1 MVLPTQDQV
10 SPKTPSSDYTS
21 MMRYWQMVEAILGGV
36 EKLRQPVGLG
46 MQQGIAGPPTPP
58 SILSNLNR
66 DVQFGAFEYLP
77 KFENETTEDY
87 QRRRRHAPLT
97 NIYSDISRNLA
108 SKPFSKTL
116 ELAEKTLDQYK
127 TLAENIDG
135 QGNNLHVFA
144 GDVFKSGLDK
154 GLDWI
159 LVDYTKVPPGSTL
172 ADEAGI
178 GARPYWVRI
187 QAERMLA
194 VYSDFLNGNEV
205 FVHARIYEP
214 TIQRVDYIEQLVERV
229 RIFNREPVYGGIP
242 DVNEGLIIGY
252 STPTWEVWEA
262 QMVQTVDSNGKNTS
276 TETWVM
282 IDSGN
287 VTVGFIPL
295 VPFRTGRRYAST
307 WKIDPPLRDLAY
319 MQIEE
324 FQQES
329 NLKTIKELTAF
340 PMLTGNGVNPPSDG
354 SITIGPHKVLFA
366 PPNADGRP
374 GTWAFIEPSAA
385 SLNFLKSDLEALR
398 KSMKDLGMQ
407 PLTDANLTVVTTAN
421 IAAKAHNAVQ
431 AWALGLKDALQQA
444 WKFTALWLNQKD
456 EPLVNVHTD
465 FGVDQEAGTEL
476 DALLKAEAQAVLS
489 KKTVQEEFKRRGVLS
504 DDFNSDHEEQQLA
517 EEQANNTLSVEQAID
532 PVTGEIVDPSTRPQL
547 ISKPATSPAA
557 KPPLN

>member
-1 MVLPTQDQV
+1 MADQV

-21 MMRYWQMVEAILGGV
+21 MMRYWQMVEAILGGA
-36 EKLRQPVGLG
+36 EKLRQPVGVG
-46 MQQGIAGPPTPP
+46 VSMGIAGPPTPP

-66 DVQFGAFEYLP
+66 DVQVGTFEYLP
-77 KFENETTEDY
+77 KFENETDGDY
-87 QRRRRHAPLT
+87 QRRRRNAPLT

-116 ELAEKTLDQYK
+116 ELAEETPDQYK
-127 TLAENIDG
+127 KLAENIDG

-144 GDVFKSGLDK
+144 GETFKAGLDK
-154 GLDWI
+154 GFDWI

-172 ADEAGI
+172 ADEAGM
-178 GARPYWVRI
+178 GARPYWVRV

-194 VYSDFLNGNEV
+194 VYSDFLNGNEI

-214 TIQRVDYIEQLVERV
+214 TVQRVDYVEQLVERV
-229 RIFNREPVYGGIP
+229 RVFNREPLYSIKPG
-242 DVNEGLIIGY
+242 EESLIIGY
-252 STPTWEVWEA
+252 APPTWEIWECRMA
-262 QMVQTVDSNGKNTS
+262 QATDAQGKVTS
-276 TETWVM
+276 TETWTS
-282 IDSGN
+282 IDNGR

-295 VPFRTGRRYAST
+295 VPFRTGRRLGTT
-307 WKIDPPLRDLAY
+307 WKVDPPLRDLAY

-340 PMLTGNGVNPPSDG
+340 PMLTGNGVNPPTDG
-354 SITIGPHKVLFA
+354 QITIGPHKVLFA
-366 PPNADGRP
+366 PPSMEGRP
-374 GTWAFIEPSAA
+374 GEWKFIEPSAE

-421 IAAKAHNAVQ
+421 VAAKAHNAVQ

-444 WKFTALWLNQKD
+444 WKFTAMWLNQKD

-465 FGVDQEAGTEL
+465 FGVDQQAGTEL
-476 DALLKAEAQAVLS
+476 AEINKSTWLSDQNKAS
-489 KKTVQEEFKRRGVLS
+489 EFKRRGVLS
-504 DDFNSDHEEQQLA
+504 DDFDWDDNEQQLA
-517 EEQANNTLSVEQAID
+517 EAQSNQTLQPEKMID
-532 PVTGEIVDPSTRPQL
+532 PVTGQPIVVTPQPGVPNPPPQPPA
-547 ISKPATSPAA
+547 KPA
-557 KPPLN
+557 LN

>member
-1 MVLPTQDQV
+1 MAGTDQV
-10 SPKTPSSDYTS
+10 SPKTPSSDYSS
-21 MMRYWQMVEAILGGV
+21 MMRYWQMVEAILGGA
-36 EKLRQPVGLG
+36 EKLRQPVGVG
-46 MQQGIAGPPTPP
+46 VTMGVAGPPTPP

-66 DVQFGAFEYLP
+66 DVQVGAFEYLP
-77 KFENETTEDY
+77 KFENESQGDY
-87 QRRRRHAPLT
+87 NRRRQHAPLT

-116 ELAEKTLDQYK
+116 ELADETPDQYK
-127 TLAENIDG
+127 KLAENIDG

-144 GDVFKSGLDK
+144 GETFKAGLDK
-154 GLDWI
+154 GFDWI

-194 VYSDFLNGNEV
+194 VYSDFLNGSEI

-214 TIQRVDYIEQLVERV
+214 TVQRVDYIEQLVERV
-229 RIFNREPVYGGIP
+229 RVFNRDPIFGAIP
-242 DVNEGLIIGY
+242 NVNEGLVIGY
-252 STPTWEVWEA
+252 QPPTWQVWEA
-262 QMVQTVDSNGKNTS
+262 QMLQSADAQGKTTS

-282 IDSGN
+282 IDNGK

-295 VPFRTGRRYAST
+295 VPFRTGRRHGTT
-307 WKIDPPLRDLAY
+307 WKVDPPLRDLAY

-354 SITIGPHKVLFA
+354 GQITIGPHKVLFA

-374 GTWAFIEPSAA
+374 GVWAFIEPSAE

-421 IAAKAHNAVQ
+421 VAAKAHNAVQ

-444 WKFTALWLNQKD
+444 WKFTAMWLNQKD

-465 FGVDQEAGTEL
+465 FGVDQQAGTEL
-476 DALLKAEAQAVLS
+476 AEINKSTWLSDQNKAS
-489 KKTVQEEFKRRGVLS
+489 EFKRRGVLA
-504 DDFNSDHEEQQLA
+504 DDFDWDDNELQMA
-517 EEQANNTLSVEQAID
+517 EKQANQTLQPEKMMD
-532 PVTGEIVDPSTRPQL
+532 PITGQPIVVTPQPGVPNPPPQPPA
-547 ISKPATSPAA
+547 KPA
-557 KPPLN
+557 LN

>member
-1 MVLPTQDQV
+1 M
-10 SPKTPSSDYTS
+10 
-21 MMRYWQMVEAILGGV
+21 A
-36 EKLRQPVGLG
+36 
-46 MQQGIAGPPTPP
+46 
-58 SILSNLNR
+58 
-66 DVQFGAFEYLP
+66 
-77 KFENETTEDY
+77 ET
-87 QRRRRHAPLT
+87 AP
-97 NIYSDISRNLA
+97 
-108 SKPFSKTL
+108 
-116 ELAEKTLDQYK
+116 DQYK

-214 TIQRVDYIEQLVERV
+214 TIQRVDFVEQLVERV
-229 RIFNREPVYGGIP
+229 RVFNREPIYGEIP
-242 DVNEGLIIGY
+242 DVNQGLIIGY
-252 STPTWEVWEA
+252 NAPTWEVWES
-262 QMVQTVDSNGKNTS
+262 QIVQSLDSQGKTTS
-276 TETWVM
+276 TETWVI
-282 IDSGN
+282 IDNGD

-295 VPFRTGRRYAST
+295 VPFRTGRRYGTT
-307 WKIDPPLRDLAY
+307 WKIDPPLRDIAY

-340 PMLTGNGVNPPSDG
+340 PMLTGNGVNPPQDG
-354 SITIGPHKVLFA
+354 GQITIGPHKVLFA
-366 PPNADGRP
+366 PPNTDGRP
-374 GTWAFIEPSAA
+374 GAWAFIEPSAS
-385 SLNFLKSDLEALR
+385 SLTFLQNDLAALR

-421 IAAKAHNAVQ
+421 VAAKAHNAVQ
-431 AWALGLKDALQQA
+431 AWALQLKDTLQLA
-444 WKFTALWLNQKD
+444 WKYTALWLNQKD

-465 FGVDQEAGTEL
+465 FGVDQQANTEL
-476 DALLKAEAQAVLS
+476 DFLQKIEAAGIIS
-489 KKTVQEEFKRRGVLS
+489 KRLTFNEAKRRGVLG
-504 DDFNSDHEEQQLA
+504 DDADWDEDQQQSA
-517 EEQANNTLSVEQAID
+517 EEQSNETLTPEKMVD
-532 PVTGEIVDPSTRPQL
+532 PVTGQPIVLTPKPGIPNPPPKPPAQ
-547 ISKPATSPAA
+547 KPAF
-557 KPPLN
+557 N

>member
-1 MVLPTQDQV
+1 MADQV

-21 MMRYWQMVEAILGGV
+21 MMRYWQMVEAILGGA
-36 EKLRQPVGLG
+36 EKLRQPVGVG
-46 MQQGIAGPPTPP
+46 VTMGIAGPPTPP

-66 DVQFGAFEYLP
+66 DVQVGAFEYLP
-77 KFENETTEDY
+77 KFENETDGDY
-87 QRRRRHAPLT
+87 QRRRRNAPLT

-116 ELAEKTLDQYK
+116 ELAEETPDQYK
-127 TLAENIDG
+127 KLAENIDG

-144 GDVFKSGLDK
+144 GETFKAGLDK
-154 GLDWI
+154 GFDWI

-172 ADEAGI
+172 ADEAGM
-178 GARPYWVRI
+178 GARPYWVRV

-194 VYSDFLNGNEV
+194 VYSDFLNGNEI

-214 TIQRVDYIEQLVERV
+214 TVQRVDYVEQLVERV
-229 RIFNREPVYGGIP
+229 RVFNREPLYSIKAG
-242 DVNEGLIIGY
+242 EESLIIGY
-252 STPTWEVWEA
+252 APPTWEIWECRMA
-262 QMVQTVDSNGKNTS
+262 QATDAQGKVTS
-276 TETWVM
+276 TETWTS
-282 IDSGN
+282 IDNGR

-295 VPFRTGRRYAST
+295 VPFRTGRRLGTT
-307 WKIDPPLRDLAY
+307 WKVDPPLRDLAY

-340 PMLTGNGVNPPSDG
+340 PMLTGNGVTPPSDG
-354 SITIGPHKVLFA
+354 SNITIGPHKVLFA
-366 PPNADGRP
+366 PPTMEGRP
-374 GTWAFIEPSAA
+374 GTWAFIEPSAE

-421 IAAKAHNAVQ
+421 VAAKAHNAVQ

-476 DALLKAEAQAVLS
+476 DALQKMQAAGTIS
-489 KKTVQEEFKRRGVLS
+489 KKLHFEENKRRGVLG
-504 DDFNSDHEEQQLA
+504 DDADWEADQLQVA
-517 EEQANNTLSVEQAID
+517 EEQANDTLTPEEPVD
-532 PVTGEIVDPSTRPQL
+532 PVTGLPVASKAGAPNPSPKPPAQ
-547 ISKPATSPAA
+547 KPA
-557 KPPLN
+557 LN

>member
-1 MVLPTQDQV
+1 MADQV

-21 MMRYWQMVEAILGGV
+21 MMRYWQMVEAILGGA
-36 EKLRQPVGLG
+36 EKLRQPVGVG
-46 MQQGIAGPPTPP
+46 VSMGIAGPPTPP

-66 DVQFGAFEYLP
+66 DVQVGTFEYLP
-77 KFENETTEDY
+77 KFENETDGDY
-87 QRRRRHAPLT
+87 QRRRRNAPLT

-116 ELAEKTLDQYK
+116 ELAEETPDQYK
-127 TLAENIDG
+127 KLAENIDG

-144 GDVFKSGLDK
+144 GETFKAGLDK
-154 GLDWI
+154 GFDWI

-172 ADEAGI
+172 ADEAGM
-178 GARPYWVRI
+178 GARPYWVRV

-194 VYSDFLNGNEV
+194 VYSDFLNGNEI

-214 TIQRVDYIEQLVERV
+214 TVQRVDYVEQLVERV
-229 RIFNREPVYGGIP
+229 RVFNREPLYSIKAG
-242 DVNEGLIIGY
+242 EESLIIGY
-252 STPTWEVWEA
+252 APPTWEIWECRMA
-262 QMVQTVDSNGKNTS
+262 QATDAQGKVTS
-276 TETWVM
+276 TETWTS
-282 IDSGN
+282 IDNGR

-295 VPFRTGRRYAST
+295 VPFRTGRRLGTT
-307 WKIDPPLRDLAY
+307 WKVDPPLRDLAY

-340 PMLTGNGVNPPSDG
+340 PMLTGNGVTPPSDG
-354 SITIGPHKVLFA
+354 SNITIGPHKVLFA
-366 PPNADGRP
+366 PPTMEGRP
-374 GTWAFIEPSAA
+374 GTWAFIEPSAE

-421 IAAKAHNAVQ
+421 VAAKAHNAVQ

-476 DALLKAEAQAVLS
+476 DALQKMQAAGTIS
-489 KKTVQEEFKRRGVLS
+489 KKLHFEENKRRGVLG
-504 DDFNSDHEEQQLA
+504 DDADWEADQLQVA
-517 EEQANNTLSVEQAID
+517 EEQANDTLTPEEPVD
-532 PVTGEIVDPSTRPQL
+532 PVTGLPVASKAGAPNPSPKPPAQ
-547 ISKPATSPAA
+547 KPA
-557 KPPLN
+557 LN

>member
-1 MVLPTQDQV
+1 MAAQDQV

-21 MMRYWQMVEAILGGV
+21 MMRYWQMVEAILGGA
-36 EKLRQPVGLG
+36 EKLRQPVG
-46 MQQGIAGPPTPP
+46 MAVTMGIAGPPTPP
-58 SILSNLNR
+58 SVLSNLNR
-66 DVQFGAFEYLP
+66 DVQVGAFEYLP

-87 QRRRRHAPLT
+87 QRRRRNAPVT

-116 ELAEKTLDQYK
+116 ELAEETPDQYK
-127 TLAENIDG
+127 KLAENIDG

-144 GDVFKSGLDK
+144 SETFKAGLDK
-154 GLDWI
+154 GFDWI

-187 QAERMLA
+187 HAERMLA
-194 VYSDFLNGNEV
+194 VYSDFLNGNEI

-214 TIQRVDYIEQLVERV
+214 TVQRVDYVEQLVERV
-229 RIFNREPVYGGIP
+229 RIFNREPLF
-242 DVNEGLIIGY
+242 NEDGLTVGY
-252 STPTWEVWEA
+252 ADPTWEVWEA
-262 QMVQTVDSNGKNTS
+262 QMIQSVDAQGKTTS

-282 IDSGN
+282 IDSGT
-287 VTVGFIPL
+287 VTIGFIPL
-295 VPFRTGRRYAST
+295 VPFRTGRRHGTT
-307 WKIDPPLRDLAY
+307 WRIDPPLRDLAY

-340 PMLTGNGVNPPSDG
+340 PMLTGNGVNPPADG
-354 SITIGPHKVLFA
+354 GGITIGPHKVLFA
-366 PPNADGRP
+366 PPSMEGRP
-374 GTWAFIEPSAA
+374 GAWAFIEPSAE
-385 SLNFLKSDLEALR
+385 SLNFLKNDLEALR

-421 IAAKAHNAVQ
+421 VAAKAHNAVQ

-476 DALLKAEAQAVLS
+476 DALLKAEGQGILS

-504 DDFNSDHEEQQLA
+504 DDFDPDEEEQLLA
-517 EEQANNTLSVEQAID
+517 EQQSNDTLQPEKMID
-532 PVTGEIVDPSTRPQL
+532 PVTGQPLVVTPKPGVPNPPPKPPAQ
-547 ISKPATSPAA
+547 KPA
-557 KPPLN
+557 LN

>member
-1 MVLPTQDQV
+1 MADQV

-21 MMRYWQMVEAILGGV
+21 MMRYWQMVEAILGGA
-36 EKLRQPVGLG
+36 EKLRQPVGAG
-46 MQQGIAGPPTPP
+46 VNMGVAGPPTPP
-58 SILSNLNR
+58 SVLANLNR

-77 KFENETTEDY
+77 KFENETDGDY
-87 QRRRRHAPLT
+87 QRRRRNAPLT

-116 ELAEKTLDQYK
+116 ELAEETPNQYK
-127 TLAENIDG
+127 KLAENVDG

-144 GDVFKSGLDK
+144 GEVFKSGLDK
-154 GLDWI
+154 GIDWI
-159 LVDYTKVPPGSTL
+159 LVDYTKVPAGSTL

-194 VYSDFLNGNEV
+194 VYSDFLNGNEI

-214 TIQRVDYIEQLVERV
+214 TIQRVDYVEQLVDRV
-229 RIFNREPVYGGIP
+229 RIFNREPIYGEIP

-252 STPTWEVWEA
+252 AAPTWEVWEC
-262 QMVQTVDSNGKNTS
+262 QITQNVDSQGKTTS
-276 TETWVM
+276 TETWAVV
-282 IDSGN
+282 DSGD

-295 VPFRTGRRYAST
+295 VPFRTGRRYGTT

-340 PMLTGNGVNPPSDG
+340 PMLTGNGVNPPQDG
-354 SITIGPHKVLFA
+354 AAITIGPHRVLFA
-366 PPNADGRP
+366 PPNTDGRP
-374 GTWAFIEPSAA
+374 GAWAFIEPSSS
-385 SLNFLKSDLEALR
+385 SLTFLKDDLEALR
-398 KSMKDLGMQ
+398 KAMKDLGMQ

-421 IAAKAHNAVQ
+421 VAMKAHNAVQ

-444 WKFTALWLNQKD
+444 WKFTALWLKQKD

-465 FGVDQEAGTEL
+465 FGVDQQAGTEL
-476 DALLKAEAQAVLS
+476 DFLAKCEAQAILS
-489 KKTVQEEFKRRGVLS
+489 KKTVRAEAKRRGVLS
-504 DDFNSDHEEQQLA
+504 DDFDEDAEDQQLA
-517 EEQANNTLSVEQAID
+517 EEQANNTLSAEQAID
-532 PVTGEIVDPSTRPQL
+532 PVTGEPILPSTRPQL
-547 ISKPATSPAA
+547 ISKPPTAA